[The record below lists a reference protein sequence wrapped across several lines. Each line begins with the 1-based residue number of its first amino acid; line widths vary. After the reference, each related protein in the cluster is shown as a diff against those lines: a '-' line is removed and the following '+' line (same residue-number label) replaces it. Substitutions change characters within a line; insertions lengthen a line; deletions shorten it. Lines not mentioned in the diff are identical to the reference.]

1 VAAASVALMA
11 GGLVLVYGDRHLVP
25 ADLSGWRFADLFG
38 QVSNLAP
45 VVVGLVLASRRPG
58 NRIGWLL
65 LVAGLGLG
73 LRAFAHQYG
82 LHALVAAP
90 GSWPGG
96 RAAAW
101 LSNWIWVIPVAML
114 GFVLLLF
121 RPGGCARAGGGRP
134 PGLWAGHSASRQ
146 WVRW

>member
-1 VAAASVALMA
+1 MRVVTTRRVAGGVAASSVALIA
-11 GGLVLVYGDRHLVP
+11 GGLVLVYVDRDLVP
-25 ADLSGWRFADLFG
+25 ADLSGWHFADVFG

-73 LRAFAHQYG
+73 LRTFAHQYG

-90 GSWPGG
+90 GSWP
-96 RAAAW
+96 
-101 LSNWIWVIPVAML
+101 
-114 GFVLLLF
+114 
-121 RPGGCARAGGGRP
+121 
-134 PGLWAGHSASRQ
+134 
-146 WVRW
+146 